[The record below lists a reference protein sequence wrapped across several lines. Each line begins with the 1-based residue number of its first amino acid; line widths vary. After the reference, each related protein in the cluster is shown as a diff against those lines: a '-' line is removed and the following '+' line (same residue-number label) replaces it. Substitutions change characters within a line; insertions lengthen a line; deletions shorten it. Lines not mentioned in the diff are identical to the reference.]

1 MTNKLILLI
10 LDGWGINP
18 DPKVSAI
25 AAAHTPFMDS
35 LLAKQ
40 PHATLVTYGE
50 AVGLPHGQMGNS
62 EVGHL
67 NIGAGRIV
75 WQELLRINNALHD
88 GELEQNATLRAAIQ
102 YAKTEQRAIHLVG
115 LVSDGG
121 VHSHINH
128 LKGLCSI
135 LHREK
140 VDKTYIHAFTDG
152 RDTDPHKGKAYI
164 ADLLAHTAQTTG
176 TIASIIGRYYGMDRD
191 KRWERVK
198 LAYDLLVNGKGK
210 PYTDP
215 LAAIQ
220 AAYDANISDE
230 FIPPSLITQANGQAI
245 ATIQPHDVVIC
256 FNFRTDRCRQ
266 ITQVL
271 TQQDMP
277 DMGMHTLPLHYVTL
291 TRYDSSFENVQVIFE
306 KDNLNNTLG
315 EVVAQ
320 QGLQQIRIAETE
332 KYPHV
337 TFFFSG
343 GREEPFPNE
352 KRIMIPSPKVAT
364 YDLQPEMSANA
375 ITEAICKELNLQSA
389 DFICL
394 NFANTDMVGHT
405 GIFAAAQKAAETV
418 DKCAEQVVNTALK
431 NDYTAILIADHG
443 NADIMINPD
452 GSPNTAHTTNLVPII
467 WVQNADKPK
476 YALKNGKLADLAP
489 TILHLMNLPIPPE
502 MTGNILITAEP
513 YTN

>member
-198 LAYDLLVNGKGK
+198 LAYDLLGKRK
-210 PYTDP
+210 RKALYR
-215 LAAIQ
+215 
-220 AAYDANISDE
+220 
-230 FIPPSLITQANGQAI
+230 PPCRHTSRL
-245 ATIQPHDVVIC
+245 
-256 FNFRTDRCRQ
+256 RCQYKR
-266 ITQVL
+266 
-271 TQQDMP
+271 
-277 DMGMHTLPLHYVTL
+277 
-291 TRYDSSFENVQVIFE
+291 
-306 KDNLNNTLG
+306 
-315 EVVAQ
+315 
-320 QGLQQIRIAETE
+320 RI
-332 KYPHV
+332 
-337 TFFFSG
+337 
-343 GREEPFPNE
+343 
-352 KRIMIPSPKVAT
+352 
-364 YDLQPEMSANA
+364 
-375 ITEAICKELNLQSA
+375 
-389 DFICL
+389 
-394 NFANTDMVGHT
+394 
-405 GIFAAAQKAAETV
+405 
-418 DKCAEQVVNTALK
+418 
-431 NDYTAILIADHG
+431 YTAK
-443 NADIMINPD
+443 
-452 GSPNTAHTTNLVPII
+452 PNYPSQRASHCHHTAARCGYLF
-467 WVQNADKPK
+467 
-476 YALKNGKLADLAP
+476 
-489 TILHLMNLPIPPE
+489 
-502 MTGNILITAEP
+502 
-513 YTN
+513 

>member
-40 PHATLVTYGE
+40 PHATLVTYG
-50 AVGLPHGQMGNS
+50 S

-75 WQELLRINNALHD
+75 WQELLRINNALND

-191 KRWERVK
+191 KRWEP
-198 LAYDLLVNGKGK
+198 YK
-210 PYTDP
+210 PPT
-215 LAAIQ
+215 
-220 AAYDANISDE
+220 
-230 FIPPSLITQANGQAI
+230 
-245 ATIQPHDVVIC
+245 
-256 FNFRTDRCRQ
+256 
-266 ITQVL
+266 
-271 TQQDMP
+271 MP
-277 DMGMHTLPLHYVTL
+277 
-291 TRYDSSFENVQVIFE
+291 I
-306 KDNLNNTLG
+306 
-315 EVVAQ
+315 
-320 QGLQQIRIAETE
+320 
-332 KYPHV
+332 
-337 TFFFSG
+337 
-343 GREEPFPNE
+343 
-352 KRIMIPSPKVAT
+352 
-364 YDLQPEMSANA
+364 
-375 ITEAICKELNLQSA
+375 
-389 DFICL
+389 
-394 NFANTDMVGHT
+394 
-405 GIFAAAQKAAETV
+405 
-418 DKCAEQVVNTALK
+418 
-431 NDYTAILIADHG
+431 
-443 NADIMINPD
+443 
-452 GSPNTAHTTNLVPII
+452 
-467 WVQNADKPK
+467 
-476 YALKNGKLADLAP
+476 
-489 TILHLMNLPIPPE
+489 
-502 MTGNILITAEP
+502 
-513 YTN
+513 